1 MRPPGRRSETV
12 NHVGDVPLG
21 ILAGRCREETEKF
34 TRREHH
40 DDRFCFE
47 LMRRA
52 FAEGVEV
59 AFTHVFQ
66 IYEPQ
71 VLSWIRRDSR
81 LERTNE
87 TAEYFSSQ
95 ALSNVYFA
103 LRGPRF
109 ARFPSL
115 QKVLSYLK
123 VAAYS
128 VVTQY
133 LRDHAPPLTQ
143 YSPDDEA
150 VTETPA
156 LDGEPDE
163 RMGAEELWTRIC
175 ALLPDVDSRLLA
187 RCAFVLSMKPREI
200 ARAYPGRWESDRS
213 ITLAL
218 YRIRQVLRA
227 DEELRGWL

>member
-1 MRPPGRRSETV
+1 VTQ
-12 NHVGDVPLG
+12 VGDVPLG
-21 ILAGRCREETEKF
+21 VLAGRCREETDKF
-34 TRREHH
+34 ARRERH

-52 FAEGVEV
+52 FAEGVHE
-59 AFTHVFQ
+59 AFTHIFQ

-71 VLSWIRRDSR
+71 VLSWVRRDTR
-81 LERTNE
+81 LIRTGE
-87 TAEYFSSQ
+87 TAEYFANQ
-95 ALSNVYFA
+95 ALTNFYFA

-133 LRDHAPPLTQ
+133 LRDHAPPFTLHT
-143 YSPDDEA
+143 PDDEMVA
-150 VTETPA
+150 ETLA
-156 LDGEPDE
+156 SAAEPDE
-163 RMGAEELWTRIC
+163 RMRAAELWARVC
-175 ALLPDVDSRLLA
+175 ALLPEANSRLLA
-187 RCAFVLSMKPREI
+187 RCTFVLGMKPREI
-200 ARAYPGRWESDRS
+200 ARAYPGRWESERD

-227 DEELRGWL
+227 DKELRNWL